1 MLDSRQNVTGQL
13 INKVDLK
20 DAFEEAKHVVEVEV
34 QKTILAVA
42 GTSVSAASARASGSS
57 ASAALQAFAVL
68 VAKTGASASG
78 AMNPMLLQLQIELR
92 TPRASNLRAQQP
104 WECLLLLQQHQTHRR
119 FDRHP
124 KC

>member
-78 AMNPMLLQLQIELR
+78 AHEPHVVAASDSASDAPSQQFTGPAALGTPAVVANTR
-92 TPRASNLRAQQP
+92 TR
-104 WECLLLLQQHQTHRR
+104 
-119 FDRHP
+119 P
-124 KC
+124 K

>member
-42 GTSVSAASARASGSS
+42 GTSVSAASVRASGSS

-68 VAKTGASASG
+68 VAKTSASASG
-78 AMNPMLLQLQIELR
+78 AHEPHVVAASDSASDAPSQQFTGPAALGTPAVVANTR
-92 TPRASNLRAQQP
+92 TR
-104 WECLLLLQQHQTHRR
+104 
-119 FDRHP
+119 P
-124 KC
+124 K

>member
-42 GTSVSAASARASGSS
+42 GTSVSAASVRASGSS

-104 WECLLLLQQHQTHRR
+104 WERLLLLLTPG
-119 FDRHP
+119 P
-124 KC
+124 K